1 MNKRRGLGRGLE
13 ALIPSSDYVDDT
25 AVGMAQRQ
33 QALRIPIQDI
43 RPNPDQPRQAF
54 GPEALQELADSI
66 RQHGILQ
73 PLLVRELPEDGYEL
87 IAGERRLR
95 AAQIAGLTEVPV
107 IIHNG
112 STDTADERLQLSLI
126 ENLQRSDL
134 NPVEEA
140 RAVRRLLDEFGLTQ
154 EGVAERLGKGRV
166 SVANAVRL
174 LGLPDVALNAI
185 EAGAISAAHGRAI
198 LGLRSTAQ
206 QHACLERV
214 IQEHWSVRQTEDWV
228 RSRQDGA
235 PLRRAARTRKG
246 VDADTLA
253 LEQEFRQALGTK
265 VILTRFRDGGR
276 LTIEFYTDEELEGLR
291 VKLVRS

>member
-13 ALIPSSDYVDDT
+13 ALIPSSDYIDET

-73 PLLVRELPEDGYEL
+73 PLLVRELPDDGYEL

-140 RAVRRLLDEFGLTQ
+140 RAIRRLLDEFGLTQ

-174 LGLPDVALNAI
+174 LGLPEVALNAI
-185 EAGAISAAHGRAI
+185 EASAISAAHGRAI
-198 LGLRSTAQ
+198 LGLGSVAQ

-228 RSRQDGA
+228 RTRQDGA
-235 PLRRAARTRKG
+235 PLRRLPRTRKG
-246 VDADTLA
+246 VDAETLA
-253 LEQEFRQALGTK
+253 LEGEFREALGTK
-265 VILTRFRDGGR
+265 VILTRFKDGGR
-276 LTIEFYTDEELEGLR
+276 LTIDFYSDAELEALR
-291 VKLVRS
+291 VKLSAR

>member
-13 ALIPSSDYVDDT
+13 ALIPSSDYIDET

-73 PLLVRELPEDGYEL
+73 PLLVRELPDDGYEL

-140 RAVRRLLDEFGLTQ
+140 RAIRRLLDEFGLTQ

-174 LGLPDVALNAI
+174 LGLPEVALNAI
-185 EAGAISAAHGRAI
+185 EASAISAAHGRAI
-198 LGLRSTAQ
+198 LGLHSVAQ

-228 RSRQDGA
+228 RSRQDAG
-235 PLRRAARTRKG
+235 PVRRAARTRKG
-246 VDADTLA
+246 VDAETLA

-291 VKLVRS
+291 VKLVGS

>member
-13 ALIPSSDYVDDT
+13 ALIPSSDYIDDT

-33 QALRIPIQDI
+33 HALRIPIQDI

-73 PLLVRELPEDGYEL
+73 PLLVRELPDDGYEL

-140 RAVRRLLDEFGLTQ
+140 RAIQRLLMEFGLTQ
-154 EGVAERLGKGRV
+154 EGVADRLAKSRV
-166 SVANAVRL
+166 AVANTVRL
-174 LGLPDVALNAI
+174 LRLPKSIVDAL
-185 EAGAISAAHGRAI
+185 EAGVITAGHAKALLA
-198 LGLRSTAQ
+198 LATPAQ
-206 QHACLERV
+206 QEAAFQQILDG
-214 IQEHWSVRQTEDWV
+214 HWSVRQTEDWI
-228 RSRQDGA
+228 RAREGASR
-235 PLRRAARTRKG
+235 RRESRPRLG
-246 VDADTLA
+246 VDAETLA
-253 LEQEFRQALGTK
+253 LEDELRSALGTK
-265 VILTRFRDGGR
+265 VILTRIKDGGR
-276 LTIEFYTDEELEGLR
+276 LTIEFYSNEELNALR
-291 VKLVRS
+291 TKLIGR

>member
-13 ALIPSSDYVDDT
+13 ALIPSSDYTDET

-73 PLLVRELPEDGYEL
+73 PLLVRELPDDGYEL

-140 RAVRRLLDEFGLTQ
+140 RAIRRLLDEFGLTQ
-154 EGVAERLGKGRV
+154 EGVAARLGKGRV

-198 LGLRSTAQ
+198 LGLHSIAQ

-228 RSRQDGA
+228 RSRQDTA
-235 PLRRAARTRKG
+235 PSHRAPRTRKG

-291 VKLVRS
+291 VRLVGS